1 MSDKSYDKS
10 YDSLRVTHNI
20 SPVTPTNYGGTV
32 LKESDDL
39 DVLGD
44 IIFLD
49 DLWESTSLGFQSSF
63 SWA

>member
-1 MSDKSYDKS
+1 MTSETTVSGVAFGDEIECESDKS
-10 YDSLRVTHNI
+10 YDSLRVTLNI

-44 IIFLD
+44 IIF
-49 DLWESTSLGFQSSF
+49 
-63 SWA
+63 